1 MASVATSSAPLR
13 DPLPDSRRPRRRSA
27 FLVGTAVVVVAPA
40 VAGAVAAGGSTA
52 PGPPPSSL
60 GISENRPVPASV
72 LSIPLVN
79 EHGQTTSLGA
89 FRGKVVVLTSFLTS
103 CQETCPLTTGAFLD
117 MQRDLVAAG
126 LAGKVTFIEAS
137 VDPGRDS
144 PERLS
149 AYAHLTGAHWPL
161 LTGTAA
167 NLAALWHYFGIY
179 YQNVPEGNPPGIDW
193 QTGRPYTYDVN
204 HSDGFLVFNQNM
216 DERFVT
222 GAAPDLAGHK
232 LQGSLQVLLDAQGF
246 KNLFHP
252 GRDSWTIAEGLQA
265 IGWVVGRNIPQL
277 S

>member
-1 MASVATSSAPLR
+1 
-13 DPLPDSRRPRRRSA
+13 
-27 FLVGTAVVVVAPA
+27 
-40 VAGAVAAGGSTA
+40 
-52 PGPPPSSL
+52 
-60 GISENRPVPASV
+60 
-72 LSIPLVN
+72 
-79 EHGQTTSLGA
+79 
-89 FRGKVVVLTSFLTS
+89 
-103 CQETCPLTTGAFLD
+103 
-117 MQRDLVAAG
+117 MQRDLDAAG

-144 PERLS
+144 AERLS
-149 AYAHLTGAHWPL
+149 AYARLTGARWPL

-179 YQNVPEGNPPGIDW
+179 YQKVPEGNPPGIDW
-193 QTGRPYTYDVN
+193 QTGKPYTYDVN

-222 GAAPDLAGHK
+222 GAAPNLAGHK